1 VVGIEKPGPDSIW
14 VRVPLGEPLSNLR
27 KESEDLIEPKEEERE
42 DLRDEEGDKDDKFF
56 PCCVLI

>member
-1 VVGIEKPGPDSIW
+1 
-14 VRVPLGEPLSNLR
+14 LGEPLSNLR

-42 DLRDEEGDKDDKFF
+42 DLSDEEGDKDDKFF